1 MTNEFMK
8 SSLLAKFALIC
19 SMLAPWLAVA
29 TDEVVFRDKAGRVLK
44 KSDLAEANGNFT
56 WELASTTLV
65 SEAAK
70 KEHALGRAAGQ
81 RGDHRTAL
89 AHFAAASKM
98 APAWPYPVYD
108 AAFTFLLQKEF
119 DTAYEYYRRVDQMA
133 PRGFFTAKTAVHAL
147 RMELTREL
155 PSGTYLSYV
164 ALEWE
169 TDKQKVRQVAQ
180 AMTRVTPGFAPA
192 WKTAAMLEDDLGRR
206 AALLESGL
214 KARPD
219 EETRGFLLL
228 NKALVLHEQ
237 NRTSEA
243 KAILGE
249 LALAP
254 TSPRDVEALAK
265 RTLAQLAQR

>member
-1 MTNEFMK
+1 
-8 SSLLAKFALIC
+8 
-19 SMLAPWLAVA
+19 
-29 TDEVVFRDKAGRVLK
+29 
-44 KSDLAEANGNFT
+44 
-56 WELASTTLV
+56 
-65 SEAAK
+65 
-70 KEHALGRAAGQ
+70 
-81 RGDHRTAL
+81 
-89 AHFAAASKM
+89 M

-147 RMELTREL
+147 RMELNREL
-155 PSGTYLSYV
+155 PRGTYLSYV

-169 TDKQKVRQVAQ
+169 DDKQKVRQVAE

-237 NRTSEA
+237 NKTVEA

-265 RTLAQLAQR
+265 RTLAQLVQR

>member
-1 MTNEFMK
+1 
-8 SSLLAKFALIC
+8 
-19 SMLAPWLAVA
+19 MLAPWLAVA
-29 TDEVVFRDKAGRVLK
+29 ADEIVFRDKAGRVLK

-56 WELASTTLV
+56 WELASTTPV
-65 SEAAK
+65 GEEAK

-81 RGDHRTAL
+81 RGDYRTAL
-89 AHFAAASKM
+89 AHFAAASKI

-119 DTAYEYYRRVDQMA
+119 DTAYEYYRRVDQMS

-147 RMELTREL
+147 RMELNREL

-237 NRTSEA
+237 NRTPEA

-254 TSPRDVEALAK
+254 TSPRDIEALAK